1 MNIRILRQALEIS
14 KNNTI
19 PQIES
24 MIKMLKSNDLTP
36 IIIEA
41 VEAQYNVTL
50 TEMQSKSRQRHIVDP
65 RSVAMYLMYRHAGMT
80 QKKIGEYFGGRDHS
94 TVIHAIASVERNCFL
109 DEYRK
114 NVEIVERIVELSKS
128 KESCDISE

>member
-80 QKKIGEYFGGRDHS
+80 QKKIG
-94 TVIHAIASVERNCFL
+94 IASVERNCFL

-128 KESCDISE
+128 KESCDI